1 MAEKILEAIDSLRAE
16 EASIQTLFG
25 GLGTKMGT
33 FKAAPSQMLEAQRL
47 IEGAR
52 KSRRGLR
59 MMEEALTTSDFPLL
73 FADILDRTLLG
84 YYRETTPTWQSYC
97 HRSTVPD
104 FRNVKRFAVDGAE
117 STLPP
122 VKERGEYREAPLQDK
137 KDEYAVTKFGR
148 RIDLSWETL
157 IDDDL
162 DAFTRTPERLAR
174 AARRSEMK
182 FATELFVGK
191 KGPHEKLYK
200 TSFKNIIEHGTEK
213 NPPLSIEGL
222 QAAMLTL
229 AEMKDFDGEPINID
243 AITLVVPPALTV
255 TAKNILNAQQIWVN
269 NEGGNEKQR
278 LIAEN
283 WMKNNVTLQVESY
296 IPIVASEEHGSTS
309 WFLFA
314 SPGEGRPAIEM
325 GFLRGYED
333 PSLYE
338 RAPTSRRIGGG
349 GDALESFDDD
359 SYAWRIR
366 HVLGGTRLVE
376 TGGFKATVASNGS
389 GA

>member
-1 MAEKILEAIDSLRAE
+1 MAEKILEAVESLRAE
-16 EASIQTLFG
+16 EASIQNLFG
-25 GLGTKMGT
+25 GLGTKLGT
-33 FKAAPSQMLEAQRL
+33 FKASPQQLMEAQGL
-47 IEGAR
+47 IAGAQ
-52 KSRRGLR
+52 KTRRGMRL
-59 MMEEALTTSDFPLL
+59 MEEALTTSDFPLL

-84 YYRETTPTWQSYC
+84 YYRETTPTWQMYC

-122 VKERGEYREAPLQDK
+122 LKERGEYREAPLQDK

-200 TSFKNIIEHGTEK
+200 TSFKNVVTG
-213 NPPLSIEGL
+213 NPALSIEAL
-222 QAAMLTL
+222 QQAMLVM

-243 AITLVVPPALTV
+243 AITLVVPPALKV

-269 NEGGNEKQR
+269 NEGGTEKQR

-283 WMKNNVTLQVESY
+283 WMKNEVTLAVESY
-296 IPIVASEEHGSTS
+296 IPIVATEEHGSTS

>member
-1 MAEKILEAIDSLRAE
+1 MAEKILEAVESLRAD
-16 EASIQTLFG
+16 EASIQNLFG
-25 GLGTKMGT
+25 GIGTKLGTY
-33 FKAAPSQMLEAQRL
+33 KASPQQMMEAHHL

-52 KSRRGLR
+52 KSRRGMRL
-59 MMEEALTTSDFPLL
+59 MEEALTTSDFPLL

-84 YYRETTPTWQSYC
+84 YYRETTPTWQLYC

-117 STLPP
+117 SVLPP

-200 TSFKNIIEHGTEK
+200 TSFKNTVEG
-213 NPPLSIEGL
+213 NPPLSIEAL
-222 QAAMLTL
+222 QKAMLVM

-243 AITLVVPPALTV
+243 AITLVVPPALKV

-269 NEGGNEKQR
+269 NEGGTTEQR

-283 WMKNNVTLQVESY
+283 WMKNDVTLAVESY

-389 GA
+389 GS

>member
-1 MAEKILEAIDSLRAE
+1 MAEKILEAVESLRAQ
-16 EASIQTLFG
+16 EASVQNLFG
-25 GLGTKMGT
+25 GLGNRFGT
-33 FKAAPSQMLEAQRL
+33 YKASPGQMMEAQRL

-52 KSRRGLR
+52 KTRRGLR
-59 MMEEALTTSDFPLL
+59 LMEEALTTADFPLL

-84 YYRETTPTWQSYC
+84 YYRETTPTWQMYC

-122 VKERGEYREAPLQDK
+122 VKERGEYKEAPLNDK
-137 KDEYAVTKFGR
+137 KDEYSVTKFGR

-182 FATELFVGK
+182 FATELFVNK
-191 KGPHEKLYK
+191 SGPHTSLYK
-200 TSFKNIIEHGTEK
+200 TSFKNLIKHGTEN
-213 NPPLSIEGL
+213 NPALSIEAL

-229 AEMKDFDGEPINID
+229 AEMKDFDGEPINVD
-243 AITLVVPPALTV
+243 AITLVVPPALQV

-283 WMKNNVTLQVESY
+283 WMKNQVTLAVESY
-296 IPIVASEEHGSTS
+296 IPVVASEANGSTS

-349 GDALESFDDD
+349 GDALESFDED

-376 TGGFKATVASNGS
+376 TGGFKATVASNGT